1 MTTRDDE
8 ILQVNVNEKA
18 TDDFMRYATA
28 VIKSR
33 AVSDADD
40 NLKPVHRRILYAMR
54 EMKLDSKAKTIKSA
68 KVVGAVMGAYH
79 PHGDAS
85 IYDALV
91 RLSQPWK
98 MRYPLTFI
106 QGNNGS
112 LTGDQ
117 AAASRYTECR
127 LAPAGEW
134 ILKGTDPD
142 IVPFTANYDNTTIE
156 PVVLPSIFPN
166 ILCNGNEGIAVGMS
180 SKMVPHNYK
189 EVSNAIRAMLHNPEM
204 STTEVMQYISG
215 PDFPLGG
222 IIVNGGNLKDIYNTG
237 HGSIILRARAVID
250 RLANTITF
258 SGFPYL
264 VDVETRII
272 KAIKEMVNDGYD
284 AIDNVETHIGKNS
297 QHITV
302 VLDKKA
308 NPDKVVRD
316 LYDKT
321 PLEKTISINYLVIK
335 NGVPVVMGLTALLR
349 NYIEHQHQLI
359 TKMAIKKRNENE
371 HIKHIQEGLRLAT
384 LNIDQVI
391 GIVRNADDK
400 NAARVQL
407 IATLNIDVEQANAIL
422 ALQLGRL
429 TKLDKH
435 EIEEKINNAIKVI
448 AECTNL
454 IENKD
459 ARIPVI
465 EKNLDEM
472 DKIFTDERRTEI
484 MYTSKEE
491 EADEKAQSVVPVI
504 ATLLNDG
511 RIANVPIAS
520 FCDVWKR
527 GGALAKY
534 TPLSWVFTDGFK
546 PYVLMSDGTTS
557 NTYLKNNSSTH
568 LFLDNPKKN
577 NIVTISKNGI
587 IKRSWRSDYNN
598 VKKLCKVKAED
609 ALNWAFCC
617 DDDEVLF
624 VRCKDKAKLFPIKD
638 LKIMGKLTMGNKL
651 LGGLIPDDVFVANVD
666 SLFYTV
672 NDKGQTKVCKVSEI
686 GESWVNITP
695 NTQHCGLVHDN
706 MFYCDGGKY
715 KEIKWDEYSLKGK
728 TSVGAILGKEISI
741 LN

>member
-1 MTTRDDE
+1 MPDRDDE
-8 ILQVNVNEKA
+8 ILHIDINEKS

-40 NLKPVHRRILYAMR
+40 NLKPVHRRILYTMR
-54 EMKLDSKAKTIKSA
+54 EMKLDSKAKVVKCA
-68 KVVGAVMGAYH
+68 KVTGAVMGSYH
-79 PHGDAS
+79 PHGNAS

-98 MRYPLTFI
+98 MRYPLTYVH
-106 QGNNGS
+106 GNNGS
-112 LTGDQ
+112 LTGDP
-117 AAASRYTECR
+117 AAAERYTECR

-142 IVPFTANYDNTTIE
+142 IVPFTANYDNTTTE

-166 ILCNGNEGIAVGMS
+166 MLCNGNEGIAVGMS

-189 EVSNAIRAMLHNPEM
+189 EVSNAIRAMLHNPGM
-204 STTEVMQYISG
+204 NTNEVMQYIPG

-222 IIVNGGNLKDIYNTG
+222 IIVNGGNLKEIYNTG
-237 HGSIILRARAVID
+237 HGSIILRAKASID
-250 RLANTITF
+250 RPANTITF

-284 AIDNVETHIGKNS
+284 AIDNVETHIGKSS

-308 NPDKVVRD
+308 NPDKVLRD

-321 PLEKTISINYLVIK
+321 PLEKSVSMNYLVIK
-335 NGVPVVMGLTALLR
+335 NGVPTIMGLTALLR

-359 TKMAIKKRNENE
+359 TKMAQKKKLENE
-371 HIKHIQEGLRLAT
+371 HTKHIQEGLRLAT
-384 LNIDQVI
+384 MDIDKVI
-391 GIVRNADDK
+391 SIVRNSDDK
-400 NAARVQL
+400 AAARSAL
-407 IATLNIDVEQANAIL
+407 IQALNVDVEQANAIL

-435 EIEEKINNAIKVI
+435 EIEEKINNAIKTI
-448 AECTNL
+448 EECINL
-454 IENKD
+454 IEKKE
-459 ARIPVI
+459 ARIPII

-491 EADEKAQSVVPVI
+491 EADELAQSATPVI

-511 RIANVPIAS
+511 RVANIPVAS

-534 TPLSWVFTDGFK
+534 SPVSWVFTNGCK
-546 PYVLMSDGTTS
+546 PYILMSDGTTS
-557 NTYLKNNSSTH
+557 NAYVKGNSSTH
-568 LFLDNPKKN
+568 IFLDNPKKA
-577 NIVTISKNGI
+577 NILTVSKNGI
-587 IKRSWRSDYNN
+587 IKKSWRSDYKN
-598 VKKLCKVKAED
+598 VKKLCKTKAED
-609 ALNWAFCC
+609 SLNWAFCC
-617 DDDEVLF
+617 DDNEVLF
-624 VRCKDKAKLFPIKD
+624 VRCGDKAKLFPIKD
-638 LKIMGKLTMGNKL
+638 LKVMGKLTMGNKL
-651 LGGLIPDDVFVANVD
+651 LGGLIPDDVFVVEPEG
-666 SLFYTV
+666 LFYTV
-672 NDKGQTKVCKVSEI
+672 NDKGQAKVCLVSEI
-686 GESWVNITP
+686 SESWVNITP
-695 NTQHCGLVHDN
+695 GTVHCGAVREN

-715 KEIKWDEYSLKGK
+715 KEVKWSEYSPKGK

>member
-1 MTTRDDE
+1 MTDRTDE
-8 ILQVNVNEKA
+8 ILTIDVNEKA

-54 EMKLDSKAKTIKSA
+54 EMKLDSKAKTVKSA

-117 AAASRYTECR
+117 AAASRYTECK

-134 ILKGTDPD
+134 VLKGTDPD
-142 IVPFTANYDNTTIE
+142 IVPFISNYDNTTTE
-156 PVVLPSIFPN
+156 PIVLPSIFPN

-189 EVSNAIRAMLHNPEM
+189 EVSNAIRAMLHNPGM
-204 STTEVMQYISG
+204 STAEVMQHIPG

-250 RLANTITF
+250 RPANTITF

-284 AIDNVETHIGKNS
+284 AIDNVETHIGKNN

-308 NPDKVVRD
+308 NPDKVLRD

-321 PLEKTISINYLVIK
+321 PLEKTVSMNYLVIK
-335 NGVPVVMGLTALLR
+335 NGVPVIMGLTALLR

-359 TKMAIKKRNENE
+359 TKMAIKKRVENE

-407 IATLNIDVEQANAIL
+407 IAALNIDIEQANAIL

-472 DKIFTDERRTEI
+472 DKIFADERRTEI

-491 EADEKAQSVVPVI
+491 EADEIAQSAVPVI

-511 RIANVPIAS
+511 RVANIPVAS
-520 FCDVWKR
+520 FCDVWKK

-534 TPLSWVFTDGFK
+534 SPVSWVFTNGCK
-546 PYVLMSDGTTS
+546 PYILMSDGTTS
-557 NTYLKNNSSTH
+557 NAYVKGNSSTH
-568 LFLDNPKKN
+568 IFLDNPKKA
-577 NIVTISKNGI
+577 NIVTVSKNGI
-587 IKRSWRSDYNN
+587 IKKSWRVDYKN

-609 ALNWAFCC
+609 SLEWAFCC
-617 DDDEVLF
+617 DDEDLLVI
-624 VRCKDKAKLFPIKD
+624 RYGDKAKVFPVKD
-638 LKIMGKLTMGNKL
+638 LKVMGKLTMGNKL
-651 LGGLIPDDVFVANVD
+651 LAGLIPDDAFVVEPNGM
-666 SLFYTV
+666 FYTV
-672 NDKGQTKVCKVSEI
+672 NDKGQTKICLVSELS
-686 GESWVNITP
+686 ESWVNITP
-695 NTQHCGLVHDN
+695 NTKLCGVVRDN
-706 MFYCDGGKY
+706 MFYQDGNKY
-715 KEIKWDEYSLKGK
+715 KEIKWSEYTPKGK
-728 TSVGAILGKEISI
+728 TSVGAILGKEINI